1 MTNLNNIDG
10 RKPGFVRLVH
20 PENGSK
26 IYMPNI
32 MMMADEAV
40 LEFITVIEEIT
51 AAEAEAKKNKEQ
63 GNNTDNSDAF
73 KTVKLFIKAANVLKK
88 WFPEYAEF
96 SKGFGVQYHMK
107 AILSIN
113 KNINQQEISDDIND
127 NSMID
132 SGSVVDVKNPAGD
145 NDGFLP
151 AQPSQ

>member
-1 MTNLNNIDG
+1 MTNLNNVDG

-32 MMMADEAV
+32 MMMNDEAV

-51 AAEAEAKKNKEQ
+51 AAEAESKKKKEQ
-63 GNNTDNSDAF
+63 GDRDNSDAF

-88 WFPEYAEF
+88 YFPEYAEF

-113 KNINQQEISDDIND
+113 KNMNQEEIAADINND
-127 NSMID
+127 SMID

-145 NDGFLP
+145 NDSFLP
-151 AQPSQ
+151 VPPSQ